1 LGLDSSFDEFKILVC
16 EGIWW
21 NLMEFDVNITWRML
35 GGGHPNC
42 FAGVPISS
50 DIGFNG
56 MVGLNTVNW
65 L

>member
-1 LGLDSSFDEFKILVC
+1 
-16 EGIWW
+16 
-21 NLMEFDVNITWRML
+21 ML

-56 MVGLNTVNW
+56 MVGLITVNW